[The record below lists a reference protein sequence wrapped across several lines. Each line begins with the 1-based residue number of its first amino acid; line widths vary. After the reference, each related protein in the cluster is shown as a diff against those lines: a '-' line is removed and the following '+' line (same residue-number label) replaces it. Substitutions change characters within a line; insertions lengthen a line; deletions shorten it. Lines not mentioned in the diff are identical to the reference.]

1 MNTGEDVDRATPR
14 ELADLA
20 EAAMRAL
27 AQHDD
32 PAAFTYLLG
41 LTRIVGECLGAS
53 ARTLAQEG
61 SWSRVAD
68 IAGTSRQAAWER
80 WHS

>member
-1 MNTGEDVDRATPR
+1 MNSREDVDRATPN

-20 EAAMRAL
+20 EAAVRAL
-27 AQHDD
+27 AQRDD
-32 PAAFTYLLG
+32 PAAFTHLLG
-41 LTRIVGECLGAS
+41 LTRIVGECVGAS
-53 ARTLAQEG
+53 ARTLAQGG

-68 IAGTSRQAAWER
+68 MAGTSRQAAWER